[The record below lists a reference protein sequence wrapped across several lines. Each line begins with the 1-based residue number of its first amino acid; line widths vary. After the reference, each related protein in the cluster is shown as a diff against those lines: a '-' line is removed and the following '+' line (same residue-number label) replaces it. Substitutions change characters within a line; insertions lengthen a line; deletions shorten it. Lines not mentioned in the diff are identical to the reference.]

1 MKKQLLEGKNAVIT
15 GCLKG
20 IGLETLKVFAKNGA
34 NVWACCQG
42 EDAQFSEFIKKISEE
57 AGVWIKPIY
66 FDLADEASVK
76 TGANQIISDKAP
88 IDALINIAG
97 VTHNALFQMTP
108 ISVMRQIFELNF
120 FAQMLITQ
128 RLVKVMQ
135 KQKNGC
141 VVNISSI
148 TAIDGN
154 SGQVAYAASKAAL
167 IGATKTLA
175 RELGGD
181 GVRVNCIAPGVI
193 NTDMTRGLSS
203 ENLDKLLAKV
213 PAHKIGEPQ
222 DVAQVIAFL
231 ASDMASHITGQIIRV
246 DGGI

>member
-1 MKKQLLEGKNAVIT
+1 VIT

-42 EDAQFSEFIKKISEE
+42 EDAQFSESIKEISEE

-76 TGANQIISDKAP
+76 TGTNQIVSDKVS

-108 ISVMRQIFELNF
+108 ISAMRQIFELNF